1 MRCVAGREWAAP
13 AVLAAPRMA
22 RLTQMTEH
30 GPGIRKLILSGVA
43 VAIPL
48 AVVAL
53 YFAIFDQP
61 SPPPRSAQ
69 APPDASASAGQPDS
83 GQAPL
88 PPNHPPVGGQPGS
101 PQASGG
107 EQEGG
112 QAGGGMNVPVGHPQV
127 VGGAGRPV
135 RLPGVVKGKWQAVKL
150 RVEEKSGGKPPETFT
165 VKLGGQVSIPG
176 SKLRVKV
183 GEFLP
188 ALQVSG
194 GEITSASND
203 PTNPAVLVTVSE
215 DGKDTFKGWLFSKF
229 PDMQAFEHPRYRI
242 ILVEGVP
249 KG

>member
-1 MRCVAGREWAAP
+1 
-13 AVLAAPRMA
+13 
-22 RLTQMTEH
+22 MTVQ

-48 AVVAL
+48 AAVAL

-107 EQEGG
+107 EQGGG
-112 QAGGGMNVPVGHPQV
+112 QTGGGMNVPEGHPQ

-135 RLPGVVKGKWQAVKL
+135 RLPEGVKRRWQAVKL
-150 RVEEKSGGKPPETFT
+150 QVEEKSGGNPPETFT

-176 SKLRVKV
+176 STLRVKV

-194 GEITSASND
+194 GEITSASNE

-229 PDMQAFEHPRYRI
+229 PDMQPFEHPRYRI
-242 ILVEGVP
+242 TLVEGVP